1 MNGALLSSK
10 KMDYCTPQGFFDT
23 LNAEFHFTLDAAATG
38 KSAKCKQFY
47 TPETDGLTAPWNI
60 GGGSVFCNPPYG
72 RALGAWVRKAY
83 EEAQAGTTVVLLI
96 PARTD
101 TAYFHDY
108 IYTSEQATSMT
119 APVTGTAGLQ
129 VVVGTAPVNMLEH
142 PEQAVNTPLLAYNY
156 KEAVAAVGYHDDFAA
171 YTLCESISAAFSVVG
186 TGPLVLINV
195 LDPAKHTADIA
206 ETTVQVNSGVAVLDV
221 VGVLLDKLTVKS
233 GSTALTRDTDYTAS
247 FNNDGTL
254 NIVPL
259 AGGKAASATTL
270 TVTGKKLD
278 PSKVKAADI
287 VGGVD
292 AATGKETGLEVVRQ
306 IYPKLSMTPGILL
319 APRFSMDATVA
330 AALQA
335 KTKEI
340 NGVFKAVCIVDID
353 STASGATKYTDVK
366 QRKEAQ
372 AVSDANAYA
381 VWPCAK
387 VGEVVYSGSAL
398 AAALTAYTDAVNAD
412 TPNVSPSNKTLA
424 ISAACLADGT
434 EVVLDQE
441 QANTVNGFGVATF
454 LNMSGFRLWGNNT
467 AAYPGNTD
475 PKDRWF
481 SVRRFL
487 SWAANSFILTYFSKV
502 DSPANKRLIE
512 AIVDSENVRG
522 NGFVARGV
530 CARYEVI
537 YDEAENTT
545 ADLLD
550 GKITFHQYITPYT
563 PAEDIEDV
571 IEFDPDALT
580 TALS

>member
-1 MNGALLSSK
+1 M
-10 KMDYCTPQGFFDT
+10 
-23 LNAEFHFTLDAAATG
+23 
-38 KSAKCKQFY
+38 
-47 TPETDGLTAPWNI
+47 
-60 GGGSVFCNPPYG
+60 
-72 RALGAWVRKAY
+72 
-83 EEAQAGTTVVLLI
+83 
-96 PARTD
+96 
-101 TAYFHDY
+101 
-108 IYTSEQATSMT
+108 
-119 APVTGTAGLQ
+119 
-129 VVVGTAPVNMLEH
+129 
-142 PEQAVNTPLLAYNY
+142 
-156 KEAVAAVGYHDDFAA
+156 
-171 YTLCESISAAFSVVG
+171 
-186 TGPLVLINV
+186 
-195 LDPAKHTADIA
+195 
-206 ETTVQVNSGVAVLDV
+206 
-221 VGVLLDKLTVKS
+221 KS

-353 STASGATKYTDVK
+353 STESGATKYTDVK

-434 EVVLDQE
+434 EVVIDQE

-467 AAYPGNTD
+467 AAYPSTTD